1 MAIGGNGLSQRL
13 AQTGMGQYEVVVDL
27 EQDQL
32 LA

>member
-1 MAIGGNGLSQRL
+1 MGGNGLRQRL
-13 AQTGMGQYEVVVDL
+13 TQTGMGQHEVVVDL